1 MWSDNL
7 FLVIFKAAKIPATA
21 TEAVPAGK
29 TKHSWL
35 QSEVSLMISYSET
48 LYKQQTEKDLYE
60 SGQVEERGWKSVEK
74 SSQCPEKTLRL
85 TLTDEVRVNS

>member
-1 MWSDNL
+1 M
-7 FLVIFKAAKIPATA
+7 IFKAAKIPATA

-74 SSQCPEKTLRL
+74 KQSMSRENPQ
-85 TLTDEVRVNS
+85 VNSHWWGES